1 MPTLLQIDS
10 SPRIDASVS
19 RALSSHFVDVWK
31 AGHPGGTVVPRDL
44 AAIDIPPVSAT
55 WIAAAFTPAENRTPE
70 QRAALQLSDRLVAEL
85 KAADEYVISVPM
97 YNFGIPAVLKLWIDQ
112 IARAGETFAYV
123 DGAPK
128 GLLTGKKATFL
139 TASGGSYDEGTALA
153 SFNFVAPYLRTVFAF
168 LGVTDSSFI
177 NAGGTAALNYGA
189 DREALMQ
196 PHLDSI
202 KETLRAA

>member
-1 MPTLLQIDS
+1 M
-10 SPRIDASVS
+10 
-19 RALSSHFVDVWK
+19 
-31 AGHPGGTVVPRDL
+31 VPRDL
-44 AAIDIPPVSAT
+44 TSVHIPPVSAT
-55 WIAAAFTPAENRTPE
+55 WISAAFTPAGNRTPE
-70 QRAALQLSDRLVAEL
+70 QRAALALSDTLVAEL

-97 YNFGIPAVLKLWIDQ
+97 HNFGIPAVLKLWVDQ

-139 TASGGSYDEGTALA
+139 TASGGIYDEGTALA

-168 LGVTDSSFI
+168 LGVTDTSFI
-177 NAGGTAALNYGA
+177 SAGGTAALNHGA
-189 DREALMQ
+189 DRQALIQ